1 MSADAT
7 AWNVSSYLIH
17 RLGQLGIRFLFG
29 VPGNHLGPF
38 LEVLEEER
46 QAGKTEI
53 TWVGTPTELGAGY
66 AADGYARI
74 HGIGAAAVTYG
85 VGAFSLL
92 NPIGGA
98 FVEEIPIVVLNGSP
112 TYEQWLN
119 LRSIG
124 LITSHMSPRFE
135 SNLEVYRQVTVDAQV
150 ISNGGLAPRQIDGA
164 LAACLAE
171 RRPVY
176 LEITENTFKAPCG
189 PPAGTIDVARRPS
202 NRKLLC
208 QAVTAAAAKIKESCR
223 PIFWGGEEI
232 DRLRLADQFQAL
244 VESTKIGF
252 CTTIGGKSILSENH
266 PQFHGV
272 YNGKASLPEVRKM
285 FKEIADLRIGL
296 GAWSTSKNL
305 GGDIDLGEDWIKA
318 AREGVTV
325 GSRFFPNVQ
334 LGDFINLLRKV
345 LSEEPSHPAA
355 GADYYAVG
363 AQSGVDLPESR
374 EAFFAELTQ
383 ANGGTAE
390 AAEAQAETG
399 LPLTYD
405 NLFAR
410 INAFLESAT
419 TGEGIDAKNPYNVV
433 SDAAFA
439 LLGSQNLRMV
449 ERQSF
454 FAQNSW
460 LAIGYSVGAVSGLK
474 SARPGKRPLVFVG
487 DGSFQETCQEMS
499 THTRLRHDTVVFVLN
514 NEDFYGIEQMLV
526 HPCYYAGHEPPA
538 YYNILHPWS
547 YDKLALVFGSEA
559 TPMTGFQVASDA
571 ELEKVLQVIA
581 DPQHPANRG
590 PILVQV
596 MLRRDDYPAAIGY
609 AIKDNCS
616 GPPKDPCAGLPI

>member
-1 MSADAT
+1 MSTDAT
-7 AWNVSSYLIH
+7 EWNVSKYLIH

-46 QAGKTEI
+46 KAGRTDI
-53 TWVGTPTELGAGY
+53 SWVGTPTEIGAGY

-98 FVEEIPIVVLNGSP
+98 FVEEIPIIVLNGSP

-124 LITSHMSPRFE
+124 LVTSHMSPRFE

-164 LAACLAE
+164 LSACLAE

-176 LEITENTFKAPCG
+176 LEFNENTFKAPCSA
-189 PPAGTIDVARRPS
+189 PDGTLTAARRTS

-208 QAVTAAAAKIKESCR
+208 QAVAATADKIRASRR

-232 DRLRLADQFQAL
+232 DRLRLADSFQAL
-244 VESTKIGF
+244 VEAQKIGF
-252 CTTIGGKSILSENH
+252 CTTIGAKSILSENH

-305 GGDIDLGEDWIKA
+305 GGETYLGEDWVMA
-318 AREGVTV
+318 AHEGVAV

-334 LGDFINLLRKV
+334 LGDFIDLLRKV
-345 LSEEPSHPAA
+345 LSEQPSHPAA

-363 AQSGVDLPESR
+363 AQAGVELPESR
-374 EAFFAELTQ
+374 EAFFASLAEPEPTS
-383 ANGGTAE
+383 GT
-390 AAEAQAETG
+390 AQAESG
-399 LPLTYD
+399 QLMTYD

-410 INAFLESAT
+410 INGFLESAT
-419 TGEGIDAKNPYNVV
+419 TGSGVDAKNPYMVV

-439 LLGSQNLRMV
+439 LLGSQNLHMV

-460 LAIGYSVGAVSGLK
+460 LAIGYSVGAVSGIK

-487 DGSFQETCQEMS
+487 DGSFQEICQEMS

-547 YDKLALVFGSEA
+547 YHKLAQVFGSET
-559 TPMTGFQVASDA
+559 TPMTGFQVESDG
-571 ELEKVLQVIA
+571 ELENVLQVIA

-596 MLRRDDYPAAIGY
+596 MLRRDDYPEAIGY
-609 AIKDNCS
+609 TIKDNCS
-616 GPPKDPCAGLPI
+616 GPPKDPCAGLPL